1 VEPGAT
7 RQLENAHRI
16 PKREGNAI
24 RANSLYFP
32 RRPTMLYMMLPW
44 IIWAGMADIF
54 NEQFESRVAERV
66 KIDR

>member
-1 VEPGAT
+1 
-7 RQLENAHRI
+7 
-16 PKREGNAI
+16 
-24 RANSLYFP
+24 
-32 RRPTMLYMMLPW
+32 MLYMMLPW